1 MSRCRLRRAG
11 REHRDYPRPTAAPD
25 ERTPPTVDEVR
36 ARHGIAPSDL
46 GEVRWSPAYLEVLD
60 RALSLLGA
68 EEKAF
73 VSRILF
79 VREHRS
85 RDPENQGNERA
96 RAVHAR
102 RRAARIELYDNLTT
116 TDRYMF
122 IGQPHAP
129 QPASVRAILHEIGHA
144 LADASYTAAQRDLL
158 TAVTAYQS
166 DEKKLSKWIESRR
179 ATHPAKKRSA
189 NFSTRSTASRSR
201 LIAFATWVVR
211 AGHPRFRRPAA
222 AAAGQRCTARAISMK
237 RSRIASL
244 CSALIPKLCGE
255 LTLTRWPG
263 FQVRGHMSALAHQ
276 AGSRRMIDVVIV
288 SYNTCALL
296 RRCLLSL
303 QAEPALPLRIW
314 VVDNAS
320 TDGSPQLVRDEFP
333 SVRLIASPQNLGFAA
348 ANNQALRQIVSVPAA
363 AADATE
369 AVLLLNP
376 DTEVQPGAVTGL
388 VDFLRRHPQV
398 GAVGV
403 QLLNTDGS
411 PQRSYGSFW
420 FAHLLSSFVAGRLR
434 GQDPGLAGQS
444 SQPLF
449 VDWLVGACVLVSR
462 AALDAV
468 GELDEGS
475 LYLRRRDR
483 LAVPLAASGLSG
495 GALALAA
502 RAASWRAVD
511 AAGQA
516 GDASPGISQPLSAAG

>member
-1 MSRCRLRRAG
+1 
-11 REHRDYPRPTAAPD
+11 
-25 ERTPPTVDEVR
+25 
-36 ARHGIAPSDL
+36 
-46 GEVRWSPAYLEVLD
+46 
-60 RALSLLGA
+60 
-68 EEKAF
+68 
-73 VSRILF
+73 
-79 VREHRS
+79 
-85 RDPENQGNERA
+85 
-96 RAVHAR
+96 
-102 RRAARIELYDNLTT
+102 
-116 TDRYMF
+116 
-122 IGQPHAP
+122 
-129 QPASVRAILHEIGHA
+129 
-144 LADASYTAAQRDLL
+144 
-158 TAVTAYQS
+158 
-166 DEKKLSKWIESRR
+166 
-179 ATHPAKKRSA
+179 
-189 NFSTRSTASRSR
+189 
-201 LIAFATWVVR
+201 
-211 AGHPRFRRPAA
+211 
-222 AAAGQRCTARAISMK
+222 
-237 RSRIASL
+237 
-244 CSALIPKLCGE
+244 
-255 LTLTRWPG
+255 
-263 FQVRGHMSALAHQ
+263 
-276 AGSRRMIDVVIV
+276 MIDVVIV

-468 GELDEGS
+468 GELDEAFFIYGEEIDWQFRLQQAGYRVALLPWLHVLHHGGQS
-475 LYLRRRDR
+475 TQQAKLAMRRQEYRSRYLLLAKHRGPAARGLYLAKVSAELGGESLRH
-483 LAVPLAASGLSG
+483 LLAA
-495 GALALAA
+495 A
-502 RAASWRAVD
+502 RHRDGSEV
-511 AAGQA
+511 
-516 GDASPGISQPLSAAG
+516 SAAAQSAALWAAHLSPAFRRYSGS